1 MARKRWVAGFETS
14 VSARDDG
21 TLEAMY
27 IRFRQGKVARTREI
41 IEDVLLADY
50 NSRGVLIGI
59 EILDAV
65 RLSDLAKLVEQ
76 PQRKVFRDVIRRTA
90 PPEFIHA

>member
-1 MARKRWVAGFETS
+1 VGGFETS

-27 IRFRQGKVARTREI
+27 IRFRQGKVAKTREI

-50 NSRGVLIGI
+50 NARGELMGMEV
-59 EILDAV
+59 LDAV
-65 RLSDLAKLVEQ
+65 RLSDLARLVEQ
-76 PQRKVFRDVIRRTA
+76 PRRKVFREVIKRTA
-90 PPEFIHA
+90 PQEFIHA